1 MMKSELF
8 LKNLWKGKFDLLLQ
22 GSLWVLLLSNVMP
35 KKGFLM
41 LFSEDAKGYVSH
53 LVAHGLH
60 GAKALV
66 LIFMVAFFGWRVY
79 RKVSLKEAYGKPL
92 VRFISCMLVVLL
104 GGSLYG
110 AAKRYHGVYLIHESY
125 EFVVV
130 EPFQEPKYYQV
141 DDVIKVTMKD
151 AHTIYVTMED
161 EKKVYVS
168 YGVMSALG
176 TGEEHG
182 VFGGFHEEL
191 VRRLEEE
198 HVPMEVLL
206 LEDIEKEMHRYQKRS
221 DSAFWHRHLPE
232 ILLLFEKNS

>member
-1 MMKSELF
+1 MTKGRVF
-8 LKNLWKGKFDLLLQ
+8 LKNPWKGKFDLLLHV
-22 GSLWVLLLSNVMP
+22 SLWVLLLSTVLP
-35 KKGFLM
+35 KKGFLAVI
-41 LFSEDAKGYVSH
+41 SEDARGYVSH
-53 LVAHGLH
+53 VGTQGLH
-60 GAKALV
+60 GVKGMV

-104 GGSLYG
+104 VGSLYG
-110 AAKRYHGVYLIHESY
+110 AAKMYHGVYLIHEDY
-125 EFVVV
+125 EFTLA

-141 DDVIKVTMKD
+141 EDVVKVTMKD
-151 AHTIYVTMED
+151 AHTIYVTMAD

-176 TGEEHG
+176 IEENG
-182 VFGGFHEEL
+182 VLGSFHEEL
-191 VRRLEEE
+191 IRRLDQE

-206 LEDIEKEMHRYQKRS
+206 LEDIEKEMRTYQSRS
-221 DSAFWHRHLPE
+221 DSAFWHRYLPE

>member
-8 LKNLWKGKFDLLLQ
+8 LKNLWKGKFDLLLH
-22 GSLWVLLLSNVMP
+22 GSLWVLLLSTVLP
-35 KKGFLM
+35 KKGFLAVI
-41 LFSEDAKGYVSH
+41 SEDARGYVSH
-53 LVAHGLH
+53 VGTQGLH
-60 GAKALV
+60 GVKGMV

-104 GGSLYG
+104 VGSLYW
-110 AAKRYHGVYLIHESY
+110 AAKMYHGVYLIHEDY
-125 EFVVV
+125 EFTLA

-141 DDVIKVTMKD
+141 EDVVKVTMKD
-151 AHTIYVTMED
+151 AHTIYVTMAD

-176 TGEEHG
+176 IEENG
-182 VFGGFHEEL
+182 VLGSFHEEL
-191 VRRLEEE
+191 IRRLDQE

-206 LEDIEKEMHRYQKRS
+206 LEDIEKEMRTYQSRS
-221 DSAFWHRHLPE
+221 DSAFWHRYLPE